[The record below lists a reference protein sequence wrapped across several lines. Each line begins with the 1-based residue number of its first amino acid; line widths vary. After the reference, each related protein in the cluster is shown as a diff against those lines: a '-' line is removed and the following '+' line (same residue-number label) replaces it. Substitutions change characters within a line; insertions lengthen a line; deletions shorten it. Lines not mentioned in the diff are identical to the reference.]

1 MADCYVASIRRGD
14 VPCVESVLRT
24 TAERENVRAVEH
36 SVAVYERL
44 MTEQLDASPADSVQA
59 FIAAHERSEHEATTT
74 FNGLVMFDTDSTSR
88 QQLDVRYSPAL
99 SSSSGPSCPT
109 GPGSPS
115 FRAPPNSPCVIF
127 SFGFHPDWNLTVH
140 CRIRWY
146 KGLRRPFLR
155 PLMWNRSAR
164 RAHGPKHVKTALIII
179 IIIFITSRS
188 CICRPGVSRCGTL

>member
-1 MADCYVASIRRGD
+1 MASIRRGD

-36 SVAVYERL
+36 SVAIYERL

-59 FIAAHERSEHEATTT
+59 FIAAHERSDREATTT

-115 FRAPPNSPCVIF
+115 FRGLQTAHVLF
-127 SFGFHPDWNLTVH
+127 FHFDF
-140 CRIRWY
+140 I
-146 KGLRRPFLR
+146 
-155 PLMWNRSAR
+155 
-164 RAHGPKHVKTALIII
+164 LI
-179 IIIFITSRS
+179 
-188 CICRPGVSRCGTL
+188 GT